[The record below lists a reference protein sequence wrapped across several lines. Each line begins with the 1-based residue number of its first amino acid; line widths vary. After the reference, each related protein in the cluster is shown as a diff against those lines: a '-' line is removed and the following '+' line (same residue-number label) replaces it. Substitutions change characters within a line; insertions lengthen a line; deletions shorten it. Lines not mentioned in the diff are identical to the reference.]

1 MARSAPR
8 RPAQGQ
14 QDRPEVPARQGE
26 QAAGP
31 PQGADAANPGP
42 APLHWGWRL
51 ALFLWATSFAFLL
64 AYELLAAVFKAIS
77 RR

>member
-1 MARSAPR
+1 MARSGPR

-14 QDRPEVPARQGE
+14 QDKPEAPARQGE
-26 QAAGP
+26 QPAAPGAAP
-31 PQGADAANPGP
+31 PVPP
-42 APLHWGWRL
+42 SPPLHWGWHL

-64 AYELLAAVFKAIS
+64 AYELLAAIIKALS